1 MELQATYW
9 RNQFNALATQAE
21 ELRVLSAE
29 VASDMA
35 APVKTHVMRSLE
47 QLAGA
52 SIAVNAKPDFNNVV
66 NV

>member
-29 VASDMA
+29 VAADMA

-47 QLAGA
+47 QLAGS
-52 SIAVNAKPDFNNVV
+52 SIAVNAKPE
-66 NV
+66 